1 MCHFFGPLPLIL
13 HCVHRAFQMV
23 VVSLEVSKW
32 WARRRPGGSRQM
44 SSQSAVGCAMTSWW
58 DGVGSHRS
66 SHRKPVVY
74 PHVLSIRKND
84 QKRKRSFDNILVF
97 GQISRFLTRKKSD
110 LCWRPI
116 LGPAKNVG
124 NIPNSNGMSAMKS
137 KTNPD
142 YPPFQCM
149 LIQACW
155 YRWESDMWYPYFE
168 KL

>member
-1 MCHFFGPLPLIL
+1 MVSRPVRATFCNILTYFDQFTAIPNICAIAGPLPLIL

-58 DGVGSHRS
+58 DSVGSHRS

-97 GQISRFLTRKKSD
+97 GQISRFLTRKKNRS
-110 LCWRPI
+110 LLKTHFGARKKCRKRPQFKWDVCNEI
-116 LGPAKNVG
+116 K
-124 NIPNSNGMSAMKS
+124 
-137 KTNPD
+137 D
-142 YPPFQCM
+142 
-149 LIQACW
+149 
-155 YRWESDMWYPYFE
+155 
-168 KL
+168 